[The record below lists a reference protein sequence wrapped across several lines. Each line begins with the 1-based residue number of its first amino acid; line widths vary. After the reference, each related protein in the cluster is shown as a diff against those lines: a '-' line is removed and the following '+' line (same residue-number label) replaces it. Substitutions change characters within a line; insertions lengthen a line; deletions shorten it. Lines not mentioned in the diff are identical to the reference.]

1 MIFLFAAIDL
11 LDPCS
16 TSPCEN
22 GATCNQHANGND
34 TVYDCTC
41 APGWTSTHCD
51 LGRSFLISLPC
62 LRYMQTLTFG
72 MSENFWRMLILLPD
86 INECSSSPC
95 QNGATC
101 ENQEAAYSCSC
112 VPGYIGANCETGKNI
127 YKLLCFGKCI
137 DNWKE
142 LKCFV
147 NIFQTTIELG

>member
-1 MIFLFAAIDL
+1 MIFLFAAIDS

-62 LRYMQTLTFG
+62 LRYMQTLTFACLRIFDECLFYFQI
-72 MSENFWRMLILLPD
+72 STNVLRPLVRTELHAKTKKQLTAVPVFQATLVPTVKQVRTFTNF
-86 INECSSSPC
+86 
-95 QNGATC
+95 
-101 ENQEAAYSCSC
+101 C
-112 VPGYIGANCETGKNI
+112 VLANA
-127 YKLLCFGKCI
+127 L
-137 DNWKE
+137 
-142 LKCFV
+142 
-147 NIFQTTIELG
+147 TIEKN